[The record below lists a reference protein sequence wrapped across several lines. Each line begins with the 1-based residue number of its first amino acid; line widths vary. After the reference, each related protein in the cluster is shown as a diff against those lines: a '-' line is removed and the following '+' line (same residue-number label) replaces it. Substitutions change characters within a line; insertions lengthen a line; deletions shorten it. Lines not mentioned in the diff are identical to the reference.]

1 MRFCALGEGSCKGA
15 SLYIP
20 HKRHAIWRAWCLQ
33 HVWSAQAAAGIP
45 ADARAGHLR
54 AVLAGAAAPFSPR
67 LLGRVSLHAPDCL
80 LRCAVGYATHISTN
94 TDTAC
99 EEDPGVSLAA
109 ELQQDRS
116 QPDPS
121 SSSEFSANLSAA
133 NPSLAAIL
141 GGVLGGLAALA
152 AALVAA
158 VALLRRQKWRRRRRE
173 PQAAAQQ
180 AQQDGSV
187 NSVTPFAAAAMEPG
201 AVLGAGQGVEGVDA
215 EETPRRALAARR
227 AASME
232 LGDAP
237 QGDGNEAASLSR
249 QIAAA
254 LSLSKSRGLSQEQ
267 LPDGAMAAAPG
278 NSAGPSPGA
287 SRAAAAP
294 AGPATPPLAR
304 QGNGSTAERDSS
316 LAAKNLVWRSK
327 WVLRKLLLA
336 YMALPAAGSSGPPAV
351 LHAAPAVAR

>member
-1 MRFCALGEGSCKGA
+1 MQQES
-15 SLYIP
+15 
-20 HKRHAIWRAWCLQ
+20 H
-33 HVWSAQAAAGIP
+33 
-45 ADARAGHLR
+45 ARAGHLCA
-54 AVLAGAAAPFSPR
+54 AVAGAAAPFPPR
-67 LLGRVSLHAPDCL
+67 LLGRISTHIPNCL
-80 LRCAVGYATHISTN
+80 LRCAVLRCAVGYATHISTN
-94 TDTAC
+94 TDIAC

-121 SSSEFSANLSAA
+121 SLSSSESSANPSAA
-133 NPSLAAIL
+133 NPNWAAIL

-158 VALLRRQKWRRRRRE
+158 VALLRRRKRRRRRRQQE
-173 PQAAAQQ
+173 RHAVVQHAQR
-180 AQQDGSV
+180 AGSV
-187 NSVTPFAAAAMEPG
+187 DSVTPFAAAAEQPG
-201 AVLGAGQGVEGVDA
+201 AVLGSGQVVEGVDA

-237 QGDGNEAASLSR
+237 QGDGDEAASLSC
-249 QIAAA
+249 QIATA
-254 LSLSKSRGLSQEQ
+254 LSLSKSRGLSEEQ
-267 LPDGAMAAAPG
+267 LSDAAMAAAPG
-278 NSAGPSPGA
+278 NSAGPSLGA
-287 SRAAAAP
+287 SRAAPAP
-294 AGPATPPLAR
+294 AGPATPPLVR

-327 WVLRKLLLA
+327 WVLRKWLLA

-351 LHAAPAVAR
+351 LHAAAAVAR